1 MRVWGQEIEGVLVM
15 FYSLWFASIPS
26 PHTHTPQLGYC
37 TLAVSHISRE
47 KESRVGGGGTKAA
60 ILIATQAENGLH
72 RS

>member
-15 FYSLWFASIPS
+15 FYSLWFASIP
-26 PHTHTPQLGYC
+26 PHTHTHQLGYC
-37 TLAVSHISRE
+37 TLAVSHINRE

-60 ILIATQAENGLH
+60 ILIATQAENGLC